1 MSDTKPTKRWI
12 ETAASIY
19 GDEYDILY
27 HQWRIAPSLTLTIN
41 DYTNETQI
49 NDDPHTLSKEDLEY
63 LQKVIPS
70 ILEHFPE

>member
-27 HQWRIAPSLTLTIN
+27 HQWRIAPSLTLT
-41 DYTNETQI
+41 
-49 NDDPHTLSKEDLEY
+49 NDDPRTLAKEELEY
-63 LQKVIPS
+63 LQKAIPS
-70 ILEHFPE
+70 ILEHLPE